1 MMALPKPTGICTL
14 YCCLAICSDLSCT
27 DGETAQVPG
36 KGSLGKTPMIKRLAI
51 LDDYQGAAFSQ
62 PYWKQLQGRVEL
74 EVYRDTLHDEERLV
88 ERLRPYQILVPIRE
102 RTHFSARIL
111 EQLPALELLSLTG
124 KNSGQVD
131 LAAATAQG
139 ILVTQTEGSGA
150 TAIEMTMALMLALAH
165 RVAQEDRA
173 MRQGLWQT
181 GIGFDLAGKTL
192 GILGLGRIGS
202 RIAAFGNHLGMRVL
216 AWSANLTEQKAAAA
230 GATYAPLDDLFRQ
243 SDIVTLHL
251 RLSDRTRE
259 IVTARHLSLMKPTA
273 CLVNTARGHLVDENA
288 LVAALRDKR
297 IAARRWTFSKPSRC
311 PKHIRCALLK
321 MLCCRRIWGT
331 FRRNPTTSFS
341 GPPSITLRRI
351 SAAAFP
357 QERINPE
364 VLTDGRSR
372 RKPAVTQG

>member
-1 MMALPKPTGICTL
+1 
-14 YCCLAICSDLSCT
+14 
-27 DGETAQVPG
+27 
-36 KGSLGKTPMIKRLAI
+36 MIKSLAI

-74 EVYRDTLHDEERLV
+74 EAYRDTLHDEEPLV

-102 RTHFSARIL
+102 RTQFSERIL

-139 ILVTQTEGSGA
+139 ILVTQTSGSGA

-165 RVAQEDRA
+165 RVAPEDRA

-202 RIAAFGNHLGMRVL
+202 RIASFGNHLGMRVL

-259 IVTARHLSLMKPTA
+259 IVTARHLALMKPTA
-273 CLVNTARGHLVDENA
+273 CLVNTARGYLVDENA

-297 IAARRWTFSKPSRC
+297 IAGA
-311 PKHIRCALLK
+311 ALDVFQTEPLPEAHPLRSLENVVLSPH
-321 MLCCRRIWGT
+321 MGYVSAESYNQF
-331 FRRNPTTSFS
+331 FRAAVDNIDAYLS
-341 GPPSITLRRI
+341 GRVPAGAL
-351 SAAAFP
+351 
-357 QERINPE
+357 NPE

>member
-1 MMALPKPTGICTL
+1 
-14 YCCLAICSDLSCT
+14 
-27 DGETAQVPG
+27 
-36 KGSLGKTPMIKRLAI
+36 MIKRLAI

-62 PYWKQLQGRVEL
+62 PYWKQLQGRVDL
-74 EVYRDTLHDEERLV
+74 EVYRDTLHDEERLL
-88 ERLRPYQILVPIRE
+88 ERLRPYEILVPIRE
-102 RTHFSARIL
+102 RTQFSARIL

-131 LAAATAQG
+131 LAAADSQG
-139 ILVTQTEGSGA
+139 ILVTQTSGSGA

-192 GILGLGRIGS
+192 GVLGLGRIGS

-216 AWSANLTEQKAAAA
+216 SWSENLTDQKAAAA
-230 GATYAPLDDLFRQ
+230 GAAYAPLDDLFRQ

-251 RLSDRTRE
+251 RLSDRTRG

-288 LVAALRDKR
+288 LVAALRD
-297 IAARRWTFSKPSRC
+297 
-311 PKHIRCALLK
+311 
-321 MLCCRRIWGT
+321 RRIRGAALDVFQT
-331 FRRNPTTSFS
+331 EPLPVSHPLRSLENVVLSPHMGYVSAESYDQFFR
-341 GPPSITLRRI
+341 
-351 SAAAFP
+351 AAVDNIDAYLDGRVP
-357 QERINPE
+357 AGALNPE
-364 VLTDGRSR
+364 VLTDGKSR
-372 RKPAVTQG
+372 RKSAVTEA